1 VNIIDG
7 IYVGGGWQRSTGGES
22 ITVVNPYTEEP
33 IGRAAVSS
41 AVEVDA
47 AVRSAHRAFTEG
59 GWPET
64 PLDQRIEICR
74 RIAGLITDRAGELAT
89 TASAS
94 MGAPFASWRTLGDS
108 AGLIEM
114 FIESVRRIPF
124 EYLRQDGFGNTLI
137 RRRPVGPVAGIVPWN
152 GPIRS
157 EVKKVIPAIL
167 AGCTIVLKSA
177 PETPFGG
184 AALGE
189 ICTEAGLPPGVV
201 NVVFGG
207 ASTGEALVTHP
218 LIRKIA
224 FTGSTD
230 VGRRIATL
238 AAQEFKRLQLE
249 LGGKSAAIVL
259 DDVDLDETLPW
270 LDAGVFRA
278 AGQICFANTRIVVAR
293 SRYDEVVDAMAQR
306 ARAHV
311 LGDPF
316 DPATTMGPLVAQ
328 RQRDRVRGYIEAG
341 KAEGAR
347 LVTGGGMPDDQPRGW
362 FVEPTVFSDVE
373 NSMKIAQE
381 EIFGPVASVI
391 PFDDE
396 DDAVRIANDSRY
408 GLGGAVHS
416 SDPLHALRVAGRVES
431 GYIAINR
438 FGIGGSGPF
447 GGVKNSGIGRE
458 CGIEGFDSFLEY
470 ISYPVSADFAHD
482 LAKTVGVE

>member
-1 VNIIDG
+1 
-7 IYVGGGWQRSTGGES
+7 
-22 ITVVNPYTEEP
+22 
-33 IGRAAVSS
+33 
-41 AVEVDA
+41 
-47 AVRSAHRAFTEG
+47 
-59 GWPET
+59 
-64 PLDQRIEICR
+64 
-74 RIAGLITDRAGELAT
+74 
-89 TASAS
+89 
-94 MGAPFASWRTLGDS
+94 
-108 AGLIEM
+108 
-114 FIESVRRIPF
+114 
-124 EYLRQDGFGNTLI
+124 
-137 RRRPVGPVAGIVPWN
+137 
-152 GPIRS
+152 
-157 EVKKVIPAIL
+157 
-167 AGCTIVLKSA
+167 
-177 PETPFGG
+177 
-184 AALGE
+184 
-189 ICTEAGLPPGVV
+189 VV

-238 AAQEFKRLQLE
+238 AAREFKRLQLE

-293 SRYDEVVDAMAQR
+293 SRYDEVVDALAQR

-316 DPATTMGPLVAQ
+316 DPATTMGPLVAR

-347 LVTGGGMPDDQPRGW
+347 LVTGGGTPDDQPRGW
-362 FVEPTVFSDVE
+362 FVEPTVFSDVK

-416 SDPLHALRVAGRVES
+416 ADPLHALRVAGRVES

-458 CGIEGFDSFLEY
+458 CGVEGFDSFLEY
-470 ISYPVSADFAHD
+470 TSYPVSAEFADD
-482 LAKTVGVE
+482 LAKTVSVE